1 MANSDVRIEHAGVK
15 GRAGKLDTGAVP
27 PGRHSVRDRPKWT
40 WGSAAV
46 AEVGD
51 TTVEIDEAIEADA
64 WKVSIGTPD
73 CYISVQIVGSKELNR
88 LLEFLRRADPNHPLG
103 AFGEFRIPRSSTI
116 WVWDDETSGRLFLW
130 LNRAGKHSIRAELD
144 RQQIDCIRSALAEA
158 TKPG

>member
-15 GRAGKLDTGAVP
+15 GRAGKLDTGA
-27 PGRHSVRDRPKWT
+27 
-40 WGSAAV
+40 
-46 AEVGD
+46 
-51 TTVEIDEAIEADA
+51 
-64 WKVSIGTPD
+64 
-73 CYISVQIVGSKELNR
+73 ELNR